1 MGVREDLYFSRQS
14 WFMVSRVI
22 AARQAAQLIQGH
34 RAAVGN
40 QVHWVKDVV
49 DDSLI
54 QVAKP
59 ATLMALWRSWA
70 ISAFRKAGHTSIT

>member
-1 MGVREDLYFSRQS
+1 M
-14 WFMVSRVI
+14 SRVI
-22 AARQAAQLIQGH
+22 AVRQAAQLIQGQ

-49 DDSLI
+49 YHEDDSLI